1 MAEER
6 MNNSAEERRE
16 VAIKFGKGLMGE
28 PFTSKAGKQLVEIK
42 IPNPDPKDTR
52 SWETFVVPVG
62 FVHENKFGK
71 GMWMKLPE
79 DGYTKLS
86 RPKVIGQDENGKNIW
101 GSDTRTVSNQELKAL
116 VESYKERNRDQGE
129 RAGSGLSQLA
139 EKKAEA
145 AATDILMRIR
155 STTGIHQELNRD
167 PREMLSPMT
176 IIKNWMSISA
186 ATAFSG
192 LAKIIIPSIVSS
204 STFFITPE

>member
-1 MAEER
+1 MPGSGQKGVALAEER
-6 MNNSAEERRE
+6 MNNSAEERKE

-42 IPNPDPKDTR
+42 IPNPDPKDAR
-52 SWETFVVPVG
+52 SWETFVVPAG

-79 DGYTKLS
+79 DGFTKLS

-116 VESYKERNRDQGE
+116 VESYKERNRDKGE

-145 AATDILMRIR
+145 AAKPAM
-155 STTGIHQELNRD
+155 SFPSRD
-167 PREMLSPMT
+167 EMP
-176 IIKNWMSISA
+176 
-186 ATAFSG
+186 FR
-192 LAKIIIPSIVSS
+192 
-204 STFFITPE
+204 